1 VSSRRGVVLVI
12 LLILAALAV
21 SVVALVISA
30 VFLPSA
36 PPIPSN
42 AALYVPIN
50 APYPEIEPSD
60 FFSQLSDGA
69 PTLRATAHAI
79 RRAKTDS
86 RIKALVIVPKS
97 AGVLWGQVQE
107 LRAAVEDFKT
117 SGKGVTAFLESGG
130 GMEYYL
136 ATAADR
142 IIMLPA
148 GQLDVVGVAT
158 YEVFLRGA
166 LDKLGVF
173 PDLLHIGDYKT
184 ASNTFTEKGFTPA
197 HREMSASMNRDWY
210 DELVR
215 AVAAGRKMPE
225 AEAKKAIDG
234 GPYLAGE
241 ALNARLVDAL
251 AYDDQIDD
259 DGPVRGTRKL
269 EAKAYVR
276 SDDNYG
282 PAGAAR
288 VALVYAVG
296 TITSGESSSD
306 AFGGLG
312 VGSDSFIMWMRRARL
327 DPNIRAVVVRVDSPG
342 GSAVASEVMWRE
354 IKLTRDVKPVVVSM
368 GDVAASG
375 GYYIAAPAHAIVAQ
389 PGTLTGSIGVVTGKM
404 VLKGS
409 ADKLGVGVDA
419 VSDGPM
425 SQIYSP
431 FRPFSAEERTRVAA
445 QMKATYDLFVARVA
459 EGRNMTPEAVHAV
472 AQGRVWTGAQAK
484 ARGLVDELGGLEVAL
499 RIAKDRAKLDP
510 NREVSL
516 VVYPPKRSFWEALT
530 NPFGTGVR
538 GAGVK
543 ELLPSPAAAVVDP
556 LVRAAAMLTH
566 FRRGEML
573 TLLPNVF
580 VNGAAGLQTGR

>member
-12 LLILAALAV
+12 LLILAALTV

-30 VFLPSA
+30 FVLPSA

-42 AALYVPIN
+42 AALYVPIE

-60 FFSQLSDGA
+60 FFSQLADGA

-79 RRAKTDS
+79 RRAKTDP
-86 RIKALVIVPKS
+86 RVKTLVVLPR
-97 AGVLWGQVQE
+97 AGGVLWGQVQE
-107 LRAAVEDFKT
+107 LRGAIEDFKT
-117 SGKGVTAFLESGG
+117 SGKGVTAFLEAGG

-142 IIMLPA
+142 IVMMPA

-173 PDLLHIGDYKT
+173 PDMLHIGDYKT

-215 AVAAGRKMPE
+215 AVAAGRKMSE
-225 AEAKKAIDG
+225 ADAKRAVDG
-234 GPYLAGE
+234 GPYLAEE
-241 ALNARLVDAL
+241 ARKAGLVDAL
-251 AYDDQIDD
+251 AYDDQLDD

-269 EAKAYVR
+269 EAKTYVR
-276 SDDNYG
+276 PDDNYG
-282 PAGAAR
+282 AAGAPR
-288 VALVYAVG
+288 IALIYAVG
-296 TITSGESSSD
+296 TITSGQSAAD
-306 AFGGLG
+306 AFGGG
-312 VGSDSFIMWMRRARL
+312 SVGSDSFLMWMRRARL
-327 DPNIRAVVVRVDSPG
+327 DPNVRAVVVRIDSPG
-342 GSAVASEVMWRE
+342 GSAIASEVMWRE

-389 PGTLTGSIGVVTGKM
+389 PGTITGSIGVVTGKM
-404 VLKGS
+404 VLKGT

-431 FRPFSAEERTRVAA
+431 FRPFSAEERTRVLA
-445 QMKATYDLFVARVA
+445 QMKSTYDLFVSRVA

-472 AQGRVWTGAQAK
+472 AQGRVWTGTQAK
-484 ARGLVDELGGLEVAL
+484 ARGLVDELGGLDVAL
-499 RIAKDRAKLDP
+499 RIAKDRARLDAS
-510 NREVSL
+510 RDVSL
-516 VVYPPKRSFWEALT
+516 IVYPPKRSFWEVLT
-530 NPFGTGVR
+530 NPFGTTTRTG
-538 GAGVK
+538 GLPG
-543 ELLPSPAAAVVDP
+543 LLVSPAAAALDP
-556 LVRAAAMLTH
+556 LVRAAATLTH

-580 VNGAAGLQTGR
+580 VR

>member
-1 VSSRRGVVLVI
+1 VSSSRRGVVLVI

-30 VFLPSA
+30 MVLPSA
-36 PPIPSN
+36 PPVPTN
-42 AALYVPIN
+42 AALYVPVN

-60 FFSQLSDGA
+60 FFSQLTDGV
-69 PTLRATAHAI
+69 PTLRATARAI

-86 RIKALVIVPKS
+86 RVKTLVILPK
-97 AGVLWGQVQE
+97 AGGVLWGQVQE
-107 LRAAVEDFKT
+107 LRGAIEDFKT
-117 SGKGVTAFLESGG
+117 SGKSVTAYLEYGG

-136 ATAADR
+136 ASAADR
-142 IIMLPA
+142 IVMMPA

-173 PDLLHIGDYKT
+173 PDMLHIGDYKT
-184 ASNTFTEKGFTPA
+184 ASNTLTEKGFTPA

-210 DELVR
+210 DEMVR
-215 AVAAGRKMPE
+215 AVAAGRKMSE
-225 AEAKKAIDG
+225 ADAKRAIDG
-234 GPYLAGE
+234 GPYLAEE
-241 ALNARLVDAL
+241 ARKAGLVDAL
-251 AYDDQIDD
+251 AYDDQLDD

-269 EAKAYVR
+269 EAKSYVR
-276 SDDNYG
+276 PDDNYG
-282 PAGAAR
+282 AAGAPR
-288 VALVYAVG
+288 IALIHAVG
-296 TITSGESSSD
+296 TITSGESAAD
-306 AFGGLG
+306 ALG
-312 VGSDSFIMWMRRARL
+312 SVSVGSDSFLMWMRRARL
-327 DPNIRAVVVRVDSPG
+327 DPSVRAVVVRIDSPG
-342 GSAVASEVMWRE
+342 GSAIASEVMWRE
-354 IKLTRDVKPVVVSM
+354 IKLTHDVKPVVVSM

-389 PGTLTGSIGVVTGKM
+389 PGTITGSIGVVTGKF

-409 ADKLGVGVDA
+409 ADKLGIGVDA

-431 FRPFSAEERTRVAA
+431 FRPFTPEERARVGA
-445 QMKATYDLFVARVA
+445 QMKSTYDLFVSRVA
-459 EGRNMTPEAVHAV
+459 EGRKMTTEQVHAV

-484 ARGLVDELGGLEVAL
+484 ARGLVDELGGLDAAL

-510 NREVSL
+510 SREVSL
-516 VVYPPKRSFWEALT
+516 IVYPPKRSLFEALT
-530 NPFGTGVR
+530 NPFGASVR
-538 GAGVK
+538 AGGLK
-543 ELLPSPAAAVVDP
+543 DLLASPASAALDP
-556 LVRAAAMLTH
+556 LVRAASTLTH

-580 VNGAAGLQTGR
+580 WRN